1 MKRSVRISILLFL
14 LVLGNLLALSGCTIK
29 AVQLNQRAQLYYDH
43 QRYDEAEQF
52 LVESLEIDYENSAS
66 HYLLGKIFAL
76 RGKTEKA
83 IYEYSLAVRFSPTME
98 LAQMAYIMALYKDGQ
113 VERSVEAAGT
123 YLQYKGGLASDM
135 VRQAEN
141 FAEMEM
147 HPHAVVAY
155 KRAQQLEPT
164 NVEPTIQLANYYG
177 RRGERDMEIASL
189 TEALMADPYYPGVA
203 RRLGEL
209 GQKVDLPDPV
219 LYESRPGVNRELSE
233 IE

>member
-1 MKRSVRISILLFL
+1 MKQSVKISIFL
-14 LVLGNLLALSGCTIK
+14 LLLVILPAMSGCTMK

-43 QRYDEAEQF
+43 ERYDEAEQF

-66 HYLLGKIFAL
+66 HYLLGKIYAL

-98 LAQMAYIMALYKDGQ
+98 LAQMAYINALYENGQ
-113 VERSVEAAGT
+113 VDQSAKAAET
-123 YLQYKGGLASDM
+123 YLQYKDGLASDM

-141 FAEMEM
+141 FAEMKM
-147 HPHAVVAY
+147 HPHAVLAY

-164 NVEPTIQLANYYG
+164 NVEPTMQLAEYYRG
-177 RRGERDMEIASL
+177 RGQRAEEIASL
-189 TEALMADPYYPGVA
+189 TEALMINPYYPGLA

-209 GQKVDLPDPV
+209 GQKVELPEPE
-219 LYESRPGVNRELSE
+219 LYESRPGVQRELSE